1 MIHPYETPG
10 RIVLWTVVDLLV
22 TVSTLALTTV
32 AWHTL
37 AQAWQPAIFSA
48 TVIVLVGWDML
59 IT

>member
-1 MIHPYETPG
+1 MITLDEEPG
-10 RIVLWTVVDLLV
+10 QSVLQASVDILV
-22 TVSTLALTTV
+22 TTCTLALTTV